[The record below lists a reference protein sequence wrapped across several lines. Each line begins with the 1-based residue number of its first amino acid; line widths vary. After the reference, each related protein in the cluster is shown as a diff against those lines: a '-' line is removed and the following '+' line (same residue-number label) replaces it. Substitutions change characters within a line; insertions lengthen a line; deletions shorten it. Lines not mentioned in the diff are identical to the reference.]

1 MPLALKH
8 QTPAQFVARFRERY
22 RNAEKEEYAKM
33 AAWLYDKYQA
43 GDITATQI
51 RNAFNLNT
59 TAKWDTF
66 RNKILA
72 LRDQYLAIENAKGE

>member
-1 MPLALKH
+1 MALILKH
-8 QTPAQFVARFRERY
+8 QTPAQFVARFRAAY
-22 RNAEKEEYAKM
+22 RNADRERCAKM
-33 AAWLYDKYQA
+33 AAWLYDRYQA
-43 GDITATQI
+43 GDVTATQI

-72 LRDQYLAIENAKGE
+72 LRDAYVATQNARGE